1 MKRSADRILTSH
13 AGSLPRPPALLE
25 MNRARL
31 RGEAIDRDTWAAAVR
46 TGVADVVRQQIDAGV
61 DIVNDGE
68 YSKGNFLNYG
78 DERLAG
84 FERLP
89 VTSGPS
95 TFMRRDFK
103 KFAEFYQE
111 TYPNLGA
118 GGRLVQ
124 PMCTGPISYKG
135 QEAIQFDIANL
146 KAALDGATVE
156 EAFLPA
162 IAPGTFGRGQNQFY
176 ATEEA
181 FLFAIAGAMKEEY
194 RAIVDA
200 GFILQIDDPGLPD
213 TWDLLDPEPAVA
225 DYRAYALV
233 RIEALNSALAGLP
246 EDRVRYH
253 ICWGSWSGAHTTDL
267 PLKDIVDI
275 LLQVRAQTYSVEAAN
290 VRHEHEWKV
299 WRDVKL
305 PDGKILMPGV
315 VTHKTNVV
323 EHPELVADRIVQ
335 YANLVGRENVIA
347 GTDCGLGGRSHPQI
361 AWAKLRVLREGA
373 DLATKELWG

>member
-1 MKRSADRILTSH
+1 MKRSTDRILTSH

-25 MNRARL
+25 MNRAKQ
-31 RGEAIDRDTWAAAVR
+31 RGEPIDQSAWEAEVRAGVAAV
-46 TGVADVVRQQIDAGV
+46 VRKQVEAGI

-78 DERLAG
+78 DERLTG

-89 VTSGPS
+89 VSSGPT
-95 TFMRRDFK
+95 TFTRRDFQ
-103 KFAEFYQE
+103 KFADFYRE

-118 GGRLVQ
+118 GGRAVQ
-124 PMCTGPISYKG
+124 PMCTGPIRYKG
-135 QEAIQFDIANL
+135 QAAVQFDIDNL
-146 KAALDGATVE
+146 KAALAGVDMA

-162 IAPGTFGRGQNQFY
+162 IAPGTFGRGQNRYY
-176 ATEEA
+176 ATEEE
-181 FLFAIAGAMKEEY
+181 FLFAIAAALKEEY

-200 GFILQIDDPGLPD
+200 GFVLQIDDPGLPD
-213 TWDLLDPEPAVA
+213 TWDLLDPEPSVE
-225 DYRAYALV
+225 AYKTYAMV

-246 EDRVRYH
+246 EDRIRYH

-267 PLKDIVDI
+267 PLEHIVDL

-347 GTDCGLGGRSHPQI
+347 GTDCGVGGRVHPQI
-361 AWAKLRVLREGA
+361 AWAKLQVLREGA
-373 DLATKELWG
+373 DRATQQLWG